1 MSQFKFLGD
10 IAGQYGNSYIPLVEG
25 RMRVTGDEGL
35 SISDAK
41 EIARK
46 AAALANAAPE
56 MLEALKT
63 ILDAY
68 VFHNPSAD
76 KLSIVVHQ
84 ARAAIS
90 KATGA

>member
-46 AAALANAAPE
+46 AAAMATAASMAVPPSRRTRSPASLA
-56 MLEALKT
+56 
-63 ILDAY
+63 
-68 VFHNPSAD
+68 
-76 KLSIVVHQ
+76 
-84 ARAAIS
+84 R
-90 KATGA
+90 